1 MEYLPV
7 RRWLDSCTF
16 KACHKVITASCFAYS
31 MKSALDSFFN
41 SFILLFIFSGIEILL
56 NSLLY
61 NSPIAFKLALPGDKI
76 EVSLKITFQPS
87 NLKLFSKVTN
97 DFRKIENLGLCSW
110 KSAKLDTSAV
120 VKCAIRTTSFFT
132 GNRGSLTLPKTFL

>member
-1 MEYLPV
+1 MENLPV

-41 SFILLFIFSGIEILL
+41 SFILLFIFSGTIILL

-61 NSPIAFKLALPGDKI
+61 NSPIDFKLALPGDNK

-87 NLKLFSKVTN
+87 TLKLFSKVTN
-97 DFRKIENLGLCSW
+97 DFRKIENFDLNSW
-110 KSAKLDTSAV
+110 KSVKLETSAV
-120 VKCAIRTTSFFT
+120 VKWAIKLTSFLI
-132 GNRGSLTLPKTFL
+132 GIRGSLTFFKRF